1 MKFFSFLVSSLIA
14 LVLQQWITFKSL
26 HWWCPTQSCLSFKS
40 LWGSVCVWCDVLLWA
55 HMLMHTYKE
64 IISLPFLV
72 SFTFSPK
79 PEELEACHHLKLQEK
94 LPIYFSLSDIWI
106 KNNAEILMNE
116 TVSSQIKIA
125 CNISV
130 WDFEEGI
137 SEYRNDFS

>member
-1 MKFFSFLVSSLIA
+1 MLFIVARLGQLSYWQEKKRISNSSK
-14 LVLQQWITFKSL
+14 LQHVKRKN
-26 HWWCPTQSCLSFKS
+26 C